1 MTRSSYITL
10 SYYFLLIVILGTA
23 WAFFNKFSGFPNI
36 QYQIAILSCAGYFI
50 WGIVFHAAKGD
61 LHRKIVIEYAL
72 IALVAAI
79 VARGAIF
86 R

>member
-1 MTRSSYITL
+1 MSRRTYVTL

-23 WAFFNKFSGFPNI
+23 LAFFNKFTGFPNI
-36 QYQIAILSCAGYFI
+36 QYQIMLLSCAGYFF
-50 WGIVFHAAKGD
+50 WGVVFHAAKGD

-72 IALVAAI
+72 IAIVAAV